1 MNLILA
7 VQTVLLMLPGIG
19 VATQDVATEK
29 ISFETQSEQ
38 LTFRMYHNESVS
50 YSLKSPSEEIM
61 VNFEDLLVS
70 RSWQNDV
77 SLRQNGNG
85 AFDPDHLVQVYQLEG
100 QHSSSFLNA
109 ISTQPGYGLLA
120 SLAVPG
126 LGQYANQQYWK
137 TGVMLAVEATAIYF
151 IVDGSK
157 RGRRLE
163 AEYKQIGDDNWSVLK
178 YTKWIHNYYMG
189 GARSPGAPDVTPE
202 QLLTAAGRSNVNPTT
217 GWPDVVYDT
226 SREWNWVNRTELN
239 IMERNT
245 LYLNTGSNFPHDVHP
260 FGDQQYYELMSKY
273 PQYGPGWRDWDDSI
287 HDINQT
293 DLNTFL
299 SPMFLDHAH
308 LESRF
313 NGAYQLANNMVSLLI
328 LNHVVSA
335 FDSYFTIKLRQHRLE
350 TTAHA
355 DFMGTHVNFTWKF

>member
-1 MNLILA
+1 MNLFLA
-7 VQTVLLMLPGIG
+7 VQTVLLMLPGTG
-19 VATQDVATEK
+19 VPSQDVATEK
-29 ISFETQSEQ
+29 ISFEIQSEQ
-38 LTFRMYHNESVS
+38 LTFRMYQKESAS
-50 YSLKSPSEEIM
+50 YQLKSPVEENM
-61 VNFEDLLVS
+61 MNFEDLLVS

-77 SLRQNGNG
+77 SLRQNGIA
-85 AFDPDHLVQVYQLEG
+85 AFDPDHLEQVYQLEG

-137 TGVMLAVEATAIYF
+137 TGLMLAFEATAIYF
-151 IVDGSK
+151 IVDGTR
-157 RGRRLE
+157 RGQRLE
-163 AEYKQIGDDNWSVLK
+163 AEYQQIGDDNWSVLK
-178 YTKWIHNYYMG
+178 YTKWVHGYYMG
-189 GARSPGAPDVTPE
+189 GARATGAPDVTPE
-202 QLLTAAGRSNVNPTT
+202 QLLTSAGRSNINPTT
-217 GWPDVVYDT
+217 GWPDIVYDT

-245 LYLNTGSNFPHDVHP
+245 RYMSTGNNFSHDVHP

-273 PQYGPGWRDWDDSI
+273 WQFGPGWRDWDDSI
-287 HDINQT
+287 HDINRNSNAFMSQ
-293 DLNTFL
+293 
-299 SPMFLDHAH
+299 MWLDHAH

-313 NGAYQLANNMVSLLI
+313 NGAFQLANNMVSLLI

-355 DFMGTHVNFTWKF
+355 DYFGTHVNFTWKF